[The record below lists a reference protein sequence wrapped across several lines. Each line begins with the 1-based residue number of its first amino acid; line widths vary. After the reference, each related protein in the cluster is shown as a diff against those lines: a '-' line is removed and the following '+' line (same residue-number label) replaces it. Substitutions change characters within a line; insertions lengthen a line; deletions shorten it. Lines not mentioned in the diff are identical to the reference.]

1 MKIKFKTLSHQDFQ
15 VEIDENLKVSDL
27 KLKVAEEKGEQ
38 FPAEHQR
45 LIYAGKILDNDSAI
59 KDYGIDEEK
68 GFVVIMAIKPKAK
81 PAEKPA
87 ESTPEP
93 APAAAPAPAVAT
105 TAPAATTAAA
115 PAATPETDAPAA
127 TTAAT
132 TATPAVDAPTQD
144 TPSTESVLSSAESAL
159 VTGSNYETMV
169 TEIMSVGFS
178 REQARLALRASFNN
192 PDRAVEYLLSGVPLD
207 TLNQEEGEG
216 EGEAPAPVAVPAA
229 GTAPDAG
236 GVPQDISFLGDL
248 PQFRALRQVL
258 RQHPDRLP
266 QMLQEL
272 GRANPQLLQLISSNQ
287 EGFIQMLNA
296 PMEDED
302 MEGGDEPAAPAD
314 GTPTVPFGGQ
324 ESSGVGGQNYI
335 QITPQEKEAIE
346 RLKALGFAEGLVI
359 QAYFAC
365 EKNENLAANFLL
377 SQQFDDN
384 D

>member
-1 MKIKFKTLSHQDFQ
+1 MKIKFKTLSHQDFPI
-15 VEIDENLKVSDL
+15 EIDENLKVSDL
-27 KLKVAEEKGEQ
+27 KAKVAEEKGDQ

-45 LIYAGKILDNDSAI
+45 LIYAGKILDNDTPI

-87 ESTPEP
+87 EATPEP
-93 APAAAPAPAVAT
+93 SPAVSAAT
-105 TAPAATTAAA
+105 TAPTATTASA
-115 PAATPETDAPAA
+115 PAATPETDVPASTTTVTTTTPAA
-127 TTAAT
+127 AEAT
-132 TATPAVDAPTQD
+132 TD
-144 TPSTESVLSSAESAL
+144 TPEAEGSVLSSAESAL
-159 VTGSNYETMV
+159 VTGSSYEAMV
-169 TEIMSVGFS
+169 REIISVGFT
-178 REQARLALRASFNN
+178 RDQATAALRASFNN
-192 PDRAVEYLLSGVPLD
+192 PDRAVEYLLSGAPLD
-207 TLNQEEGEG
+207 TINMEEGEA
-216 EGEAPAPVAVPAA
+216 EAEAPASVSVPA
-229 GTAPDAG
+229 GTPGVDAG
-236 GVPQDISFLGDL
+236 GMPQDISFLGQL

-272 GRANPQLLQLISSNQ
+272 GRANPQLLQLISANQ

-296 PMEDED
+296 PMEDEEA
-302 MEGGDEPAAPAD
+302 EGGDELAAPAD

-324 ESSGVGGQNYI
+324 ESPGQGGQNYI

-365 EKNENLAANFLL
+365 DKNENLAANFLL